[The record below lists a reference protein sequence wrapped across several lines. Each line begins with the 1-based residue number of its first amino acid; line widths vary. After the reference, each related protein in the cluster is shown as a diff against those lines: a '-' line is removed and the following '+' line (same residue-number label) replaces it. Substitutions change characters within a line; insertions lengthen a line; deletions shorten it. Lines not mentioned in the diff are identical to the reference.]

1 MTIRYECPKCGR
13 LLAVTPDLAG
23 RDVACPF
30 CQAMAVI
37 PLATAAPAAPD
48 KKAGPWAVAALI
60 TAPVPLLTCRLPVLD
75 LVGLAVGASAVI
87 GAVIALIA
95 AACRRDQSLA
105 LAVLAG
111 IVAAAALAAGA
122 VMVFLRPGAF

>member
-37 PLATAAPAAPD
+37 PLATAAPAG
-48 KKAGPWAVAALI
+48 KRAGPWAVAALI